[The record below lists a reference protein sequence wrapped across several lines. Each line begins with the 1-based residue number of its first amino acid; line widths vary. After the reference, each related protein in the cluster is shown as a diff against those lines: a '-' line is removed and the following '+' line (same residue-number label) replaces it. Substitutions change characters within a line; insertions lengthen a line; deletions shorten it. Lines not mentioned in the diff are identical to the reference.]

1 MNLFVEAFA
10 WIFAPAQWT
19 GTYALPKLLGE
30 HLSLTAISVLIAA
43 AIAIPIGWLIGHTGR
58 GREVAVAVSG
68 AARAIPSFG
77 LMVLLVLLLGVL
89 RIPEAAII
97 TFVLLAIPSLLAGAY
112 TGLEAIDRRTLDA
125 AKAMGMT
132 GWQVFWKVEVPLGLP
147 LLVGGIRSAL
157 LQVIATVT
165 IAAYVNLG
173 GLGWPIIQ
181 GIPLRR
187 FDQVLA
193 GAIIVAVLA
202 LIVDLLLAT
211 AQRAAVPAGLRG
223 GGPRADGKRSS
234 RTAAS
239 RTGSATASATSSEP
253 APATA

>member
-30 HLSLTAISVLIAA
+30 HLALTAISVLIAA

-223 GGPRADGKRSS
+223 GGPRADGKRSN

-239 RTGSATASATSSEP
+239 RSGSATASATASEP

>member
-1 MNLFVEAFA
+1 MNLFAEAFA
-10 WIFAPAQWT
+10 WLFSPERLE
-19 GTYALPKLLGE
+19 GSYALPVLLGQ
-30 HLSLTAISVLIAA
+30 HLYYTVVSVLIAVV
-43 AIAIPIGWLIGHTGR
+43 IAVPAGWLIGHTGR
-58 GREVAVAVSG
+58 GREIAVAISG

-89 RIPEAAII
+89 RVPEAAII

-125 AKAMGMT
+125 ARAMGMT
-132 GWQVFWKVEVPLGLP
+132 EWQVFFKVEVPLGLP
-147 LLVGGIRSAL
+147 LLVGGLRSAL

-181 GIPLRR
+181 GIPLRK

-193 GAIIVAVLA
+193 GAILVAVLA
-202 LIVDLLLAT
+202 LVVDLLLAL
-211 AQRAAVPAGLRG
+211 AQHAAVPAGIRIAQS
-223 GGPRADGKRSS
+223 GGPS
-234 RTAAS
+234 RRRRAAS
-239 RTGSATASATSSEP
+239 AP
-253 APATA
+253 APA

>member
-1 MNLFVEAFA
+1 MNLFAEAIA
-10 WIFAPAQWT
+10 WMLAPAQWT
-19 GTYALPKLLGE
+19 GSYALPVLLGQ
-30 HLSLTAISVLIAA
+30 HLVLTAVSVLIAA
-43 AIAIPIGWLIGHTGR
+43 VIALPIGWLIGHTGR
-58 GREVAVAVSG
+58 GREIAVAVSG
-68 AARAIPSFG
+68 AARAIPAFG

-89 RIPEAAII
+89 RVPQAAVV

-112 TGLEAIDRRTLDA
+112 TGLEAIDRRVIDA

-173 GLGWPIIQ
+173 GLGYPIIQ

-202 LIVDLLLAT
+202 LIVDLLLAA
-211 AQRAAVPAGLRG
+211 AQHAAVPAGLRTG
-223 GGPRADGKRSS
+223 RQTGRRS
-234 RTAAS
+234 R
-239 RTGSATASATSSEP
+239 ASAR
-253 APATA
+253 PATVTPAAA

>member
-30 HLSLTAISVLIAA
+30 HLALTAISVLIAA

-234 RTAAS
+234 RNAAFRS
-239 RTGSATASATSSEP
+239 GSATASATASEP